1 MQNLK
6 LYYLFVISFLF
17 QNKIQAQITFSKK
30 VTFPSSIEDQYGIQ
44 KLYNANDGGYWLMAS
59 ATESKKLKTG
69 GQIAHFAPDGTL
81 IESKQVLPDTSGAI
95 FIVDFVEMPN
105 GNRAFIFSKD
115 IKPPPNSFFPETFLQ
130 IFDSQ
135 WNQIASRVLYTENK
149 FSFSGQYLLQVDDSN
164 NLYLYF
170 SEGGAAKLC
179 KFNFQLNLTW
189 CKYIDV
195 KYPAGCT
202 KMIVKPQS
210 KGTILLFD
218 ENMPSET
225 EIINVDENGNDSG
238 SKKIKNFAALDVDFL
253 SNGNLLLTGS
263 ASVSVPNS
271 GSNFKQRAWVELTPT
286 YSIVSTRF
294 FNFTLFP
301 VTQTVAN
308 SNGGFVCYA
317 RDFINADASYYQFDN
332 QRKLINSKSYSENYA
347 SGNFT
352 ISSNLI
358 ILPNGNLVSA
368 YKIASINE
376 VRLRQLSANLEVPS
390 CSGKQ
395 SCTEE
400 GTFIATIEN
409 RIFLPILAPLSKNIQ
424 ITTTWKDN
432 PLQLKDDCPE
442 TIEKPE
448 IIAKDTICIG
458 ASIQPVVSTKLN
470 VNAKWTFENG
480 SPSTSNLLDP
490 GKITFNSPGK
500 FKIQAILKISDCIS
514 DTLTKFITVFQKT
527 QNTLPN
533 DTLLCNQNI
542 FLLKANVQNLT
553 NWKWEDTQNNGNPRP
568 LTADGKYTINANNG
582 ECKVNASVSVKFR
595 KADAVFSSSDSLCEN
610 TKITL
615 ISAQKDN
622 SKHNWQILPSSF
634 LPSAEANPISFL
646 LPKGV
651 YTISHEINN
660 DGCKSQITKKITITE
675 APKVELGNDIVELGL
690 GKTITLN
697 PKITPLNTKL
707 LWENGS
713 NVATRLIDTK
723 GIYTIT
729 VNSFACSATDEIQ
742 IVEKPSIFAPTIFAP
757 NGTNTIF
764 EVFTNEAL
772 EPISLEIYDKW
783 GSFLLKT
790 ENMQWDA
797 TYKNLFVPAGVYVY
811 IARFRKKID
820 NTIVLKSGDVMVV
833 Y

>member
-1 MQNLK
+1 MQNIK
-6 LYYLFVISFLF
+6 LYFLFLILFLF
-17 QNKIQAQITFSKK
+17 QNKIQAQVTFSKK
-30 VTFPSSIEDQYGIQ
+30 VIFPSSIEDQYGTQ

-69 GQIAHFAPDGTL
+69 GQIAHFAADGTL

-95 FIVDFVEMPN
+95 FIIDFVEMPN
-105 GNRAFIFSKD
+105 GNRAFVFSKD
-115 IKPPPNSFFPETFLQ
+115 IKPAPNSFFPETFLQ

-135 WNQIASRVLYTENK
+135 WNQIGSRILYTENK

-189 CKYIDV
+189 CKYIDI
-195 KYPAGCT
+195 KYPAVCT

-218 ENMPSET
+218 EMQSET

-286 YSIVSTRF
+286 YNIVSTRF

-301 VTQTVAN
+301 ITQTVAK
-308 SNGGFVCYA
+308 SNGGFVCYF

-332 QRKLINSKSYSENYA
+332 QRKLINNKSYSENYN

-352 ISSNLI
+352 INSNVV

-390 CSGKQ
+390 CSGKK

-400 GTFIATIEN
+400 GTFTVTIEN
-409 RIFLPILAPLSKNIQ
+409 RAFLPILAPLPKNTQ

-432 PLQLKDDCPE
+432 PLQIKDECFE
-442 TIEKPE
+442 TIEKRE
-448 IIAKDTICIG
+448 IVVKDTICIG
-458 ASIQPVVSTKLN
+458 ASVQPILIAKQTTN
-470 VNAKWTFENG
+470 IKWTFENG

-490 GKITFNSPGK
+490 GEIMFNSPGK

-514 DTLTKFITVFQKT
+514 DTLTKFITVFQKP
-527 QNTLPN
+527 QNTLPK
-533 DTLLCNQNI
+533 DTLLCNQSI

-553 NWKWEDTQNNGNPRP
+553 NWKWEDNQTNENPRP
-568 LTADGKYTINANNG
+568 LTADGKYTINATIG
-582 ECKVNASVSVKFR
+582 ECKVNESISVKFR
-595 KADAVFSSSDSLCEN
+595 EANALFSLADTLCEE

-615 ISAQKDN
+615 ISSQKDN
-622 SKHNWQILPSSF
+622 SKNNWQILPATF
-634 LPSAEANPISFL
+634 PPLAEANPIPFL
-646 LPKGV
+646 LPKGI
-651 YTISHEINN
+651 YTITHEVNN
-660 DGCKSQITKKITITE
+660 DGCKAQISKKIMVTE
-675 APKVELGNDIVELGL
+675 APKVDLGTDIVELGL

-697 PKITPLNTKL
+697 PKITPPNAKL
-707 LWENGS
+707 FWENGS
-713 NVATRLIDTK
+713 NTATRLINEK
-723 GIYTIT
+723 GIYSIT
-729 VNSFACSATDEIQ
+729 VNLFACSATDKIE

-764 EVFTNEAL
+764 EIFTNEAL

-783 GSFLLKT
+783 GNFLLKT

-797 TYKNLFVPAGVYVY
+797 TYRNLLVPAGVYVY

>member
-1 MQNLK
+1 MQYIK
-6 LYYLFVISFLF
+6 LYYLFVILFLF
-17 QNKIQAQITFSKK
+17 QNKIQAQVTFSKK
-30 VTFPSSIEDQYGIQ
+30 VTFPSSIEDQYGTQ

-69 GQIAHFAPDGTL
+69 GQIAHFAADGTL

-105 GNRAFIFSKD
+105 GNRAFVFSKD

-135 WNQIASRVLYTENK
+135 WNQIGSRVLYTENK

-195 KYPAGCT
+195 KYLAVCT
-202 KMIVKPQS
+202 KMIVKSQS

-218 ENMPSET
+218 EMPSET

-271 GSNFKQRAWVELTPT
+271 GSNFKQRAWVELTPI

-301 VTQTVAN
+301 ITQTVAN

-368 YKIASINE
+368 YKIASTNE

-390 CSGKQ
+390 CSGKK

-400 GTFIATIEN
+400 GTFTITIEN
-409 RIFLPILAPLSKNIQ
+409 RVFLPILAPLPKNTQ

-432 PLQLKDDCPE
+432 PLKVEDDCPE
-442 TIEKPE
+442 TIEKRE

-458 ASIQPVVSTKLN
+458 ASVQPVVTTKLN

-480 SPSTSNLLDP
+480 SPSSSNLLNP
-490 GKITFNSPGK
+490 GKITFNSAGK
-500 FKIQAILKISDCIS
+500 FKIQAILNISDCIS
-514 DTLTKFITVFQKT
+514 DTLTKFVTVVPKPSI
-527 QNTLPN
+527 TLPK
-533 DTLLCNQNI
+533 DTLLCNQAI
-542 FLLKANVQNLT
+542 FSLKVNVQNAP
-553 NWKWEDTQNNGNPRP
+553 NWKWEDIQNNENPRV
-568 LTADGKYTINANNG
+568 LTKDGKYTINANNG
-582 ECKVNASVSVKFR
+582 ECKSSASISVKFR
-595 KADAVFSSSDSLCEN
+595 EANALFSLADSLCEE

-622 SKHNWQILPSSF
+622 SKHSWQISPSTF
-634 LPSAEANPISFL
+634 LPSAEANPTPFL
-646 LPKGV
+646 LPKGI
-651 YTISHEINN
+651 YTITHEINN
-660 DGCKSQITKKITITE
+660 DGCKAQITKKITITE
-675 APKVELGNDIVELGL
+675 APKVDLGTDIVELGV

-707 LWENGS
+707 LWDNGS
-713 NVATRLIDTK
+713 NVATRLIDGK
-723 GIYTIT
+723 GIYSIT
-729 VNSFACSATDEIQ
+729 VNSFACSATDKIQ

-764 EVFTNEAL
+764 EIFTNEAL

-783 GSFLLKT
+783 GNFLLKT

-797 TYKNLFVPAGVYVY
+797 TYRNLLVPAGVYVY

-820 NTIVLKSGDVMVV
+820 GTIILKSGDVMVV